1 MKNQTASQNVL
12 NTFPTFQEILTN
24 PDYQAHIFYDPSIKA
39 MIKASVGNELAS
51 ADLVALLVNHMVSQ
65 VTGSPFFDTYDMSSS
80 ASKSYVFDSSEE
92 AHKVS
97 RDEFQALLKVF
108 WFSYLSI
115 EMTGEQIEAYLDLK
129 ENPVMYTIMD

>member
-1 MKNQTASQNVL
+1 
-12 NTFPTFQEILTN
+12 
-24 PDYQAHIFYDPSIKA
+24 
-39 MIKASVGNELAS
+39 
-51 ADLVALLVNHMVSQ
+51 
-65 VTGSPFFDTYDMSSS
+65 MSSS
-80 ASKSYVFDSSEE
+80 TSKSYVFDSSEE

-115 EMTGEQIEAYLDLK
+115 EMTEEQTEAYLDLK